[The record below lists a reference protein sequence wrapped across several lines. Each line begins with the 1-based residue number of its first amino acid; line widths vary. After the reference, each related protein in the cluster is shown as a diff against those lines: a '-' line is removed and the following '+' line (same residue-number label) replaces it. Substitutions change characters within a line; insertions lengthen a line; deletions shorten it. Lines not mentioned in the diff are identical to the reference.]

1 MADVTFL
8 AVDLGASSGRII
20 AGNFDGDTITSHEVH
35 RFNNEPVTLYENNSS
50 NGGDS
55 HQGGK
60 PSVHWDVLRLWAD
73 ICKGL
78 QAHTG
83 DVAGI
88 SVDTWGVDF
97 ALLDGHGKLLANPH
111 HYRDS
116 RNDGMLERTF
126 AKVSKKDI
134 YTHTGIQFMQINTLY
149 QLHGMVLR
157 NEAVLEYAQ
166 RLLMMP
172 DLFHYWLSGE
182 LSLEYTDASTTQML
196 DARSRTWA
204 LPLLD
209 KLHLPTHL
217 LPEIT
222 TSASIIGHL
231 QPHLAHDV
239 TLNACP
245 VIASAGHDTA
255 AAVAA
260 IPHLDESSVYISSGT
275 WSLMGIETPEP
286 VLSEAARHAN
296 MTNEGGVF
304 GTIRLL
310 KNLAGMWVLQECQ
323 RHWQQAGT
331 AYSWQDLLTQA
342 AHATPFASLVRL
354 GAETFLNPP
363 DMPAAIREACKQSG
377 QVVPESVGALTRC
390 CLESLALEY
399 KQVLMALEQVSER
412 TFDTIRIVGGGSQ
425 NTLLCQLT
433 ADACQLPVVAG
444 PVEATALGN
453 IMLQAI
459 ATGHIGSLAEGRQVI
474 AASVRQ
480 VVYEPRGDVGAW
492 DEAFSKFQTLPA

>member
-1 MADVTFL
+1 MAKLTFL
-8 AVDLGASSGRII
+8 AIDLGASSGRVI

-35 RFNNEPVTLYENNSS
+35 RFNNEPVTLYES
-50 NGGDS
+50 DTA
-55 HQGGK
+55 
-60 PSVHWDVLRLWAD
+60 SVHWDVLRLWAD
-73 ICKGL
+73 IGKGL
-78 QAHTG
+78 QAYSG
-83 DVAGI
+83 EVAGI
-88 SVDTWGVDF
+88 SVDTWGVDY
-97 ALLDGHGKLLANPH
+97 ALLDQNGKLLANPH
-111 HYRDS
+111 HYRDN

-126 AKVSKKDI
+126 ATVSREEI
-134 YTHTGIQFMQINTLY
+134 YGHTGIQFMQINTLY

-157 NEAVLEYAQ
+157 EEAVLGHAQ
-166 RLLMMP
+166 HLLMMP
-172 DLFHYWLSGE
+172 DLFHYWLSGAM
-182 LSLEYTDASTTQML
+182 SLEYTDASTTQML
-196 DARSRTWA
+196 DARSRSWA
-204 LPLLD
+204 LPLLE

-217 LPEIT
+217 LPDVT
-222 TSASIIGHL
+222 DSASIIGHL
-231 QPHLAHDV
+231 QPRLASDIN
-239 TLNACP
+239 LNACP
-245 VIASAGHDTA
+245 IIASAGHDTA

-275 WSLMGIETPEP
+275 WSLMGIETAEP

-323 RHWQQAGT
+323 RHWQQAGET
-331 AYSWQDLLTQA
+331 YSWQALLEQA
-342 AHATPFASLVRL
+342 QHATPFASLVRL

-363 DMPAAIREACKQSG
+363 DMPLALREACKQSG

-399 KQVLMALEQVSER
+399 KQVLRELENVSGR

-459 ATGHIGSLAEGRQVI
+459 ATGHIHSLAEGRQVI
-474 AASVRQ
+474 AASARQ

-492 DEAFSKFQTLPA
+492 DEAFLKFRTLPA

>member
-8 AVDLGASSGRII
+8 AVDLGASSGRVI
-20 AGNFDGDTITSHEVH
+20 AGNFDGDTITSCEVH
-35 RFNNEPVTLYENNSS
+35 RFNNEPVTLYE
-50 NGGDS
+50 GDTAS
-55 HQGGK
+55 I
-60 PSVHWDVLRLWAD
+60 HWDVLRLWAD

-83 DVAGI
+83 EVAGI

-97 ALLDGHGKLLANPH
+97 ALLDQHRKLLANPH
-111 HYRDS
+111 HYRDN

-126 AKVSKKDI
+126 AKVSKEDI

-157 NEAVLEYAQ
+157 QEAVLEHAQ
-166 RLLMMP
+166 HFLMMP

-182 LSLEYTDASTTQML
+182 MSLEYTDASTTQML
-196 DARSRTWA
+196 DARTRTWA
-204 LPLLD
+204 LPLLNE
-209 KLHLPTHL
+209 LNLPSHL
-217 LPEIT
+217 LPKIT
-222 TSASIIGHL
+222 DSASVIGHL
-231 QPHLAHDV
+231 QPRLARDV
-239 TLNACP
+239 NLNTCP

-260 IPHLDESSVYISSGT
+260 IPHLDENSVYISSGT
-275 WSLMGIETPEP
+275 WSLMGIETAEP
-286 VLSEAARHAN
+286 VLSESARTAN

-323 RHWQQAGT
+323 RHWQQAGKT
-331 AYSWQDLLTQA
+331 YSWQELLTQA
-342 AHATPFASLVRL
+342 THAPPFTSLVRL

-363 DMPAAIREACKQSG
+363 DMPAALRDACQQSG
-377 QVVPESVGALTRC
+377 QVVPDSVGALTRC

-399 KQVLMALEQVSER
+399 KQVLMELEYVSNR
-412 TFDTIRIVGGGSQ
+412 TFNAIRIVGGGSQ

-433 ADACQLPVVAG
+433 ANACQLPVVAG
-444 PVEATALGN
+444 PVEAAALGN

-459 ATGHIGSLAEGRQVI
+459 ATGHIGSLAQGRQVI
-474 AASVRQ
+474 AASARQ
-480 VVYEPRGDVGAW
+480 VVYEPKRDAEAW
-492 DEAFSKFQTLPA
+492 DEAFSRFQTLPA